1 MSACCGC
8 SPSLPPGM
16 DRRFRLIL
24 WAALAI
30 NLAMFAVEIV
40 GSILAGSS
48 ALQADAL
55 DFLAD
60 AANYGISL
68 SVAGLALAWR
78 ARAAL
83 IKGATMGVF
92 GLGVLAST
100 AWHAVNGTVPH
111 AELMG
116 AIGVAALIANGAV
129 ATMLFAYRTG
139 DSNMR
144 SIWLCSRNDVISNV
158 TVLIAALGVFGTG
171 AGWPDFVVALGMATL
186 EITAAVQI
194 TRQAIG
200 ELRPPQGQVAPAE

>member
-8 SPSLPPGM
+8 SQSLPPGM

-60 AANYGISL
+60 AANYGISI

-92 GLGVLAST
+92 GAGVLAGT
-100 AWHAVNGTVPH
+100 IWHMVNGTVPH

-116 AIGVAALIANGAV
+116 AIGVAALIANAAV
-129 ATMLFAYRTG
+129 AVMLFAYRSG

-144 SIWLCSRNDVISNV
+144 SIWLCSRNDVIGNV
-158 TVLIAALGVFGTG
+158 AVLLAALGVFGTG
-171 AGWPDFVVALGMATL
+171 TGWPDFVVALVMAGL
-186 EITAAVQI
+186 GISGAWQVI
-194 TRQAIG
+194 RQALG
-200 ELRPPQGQVAPAE
+200 ELRSPQGQVAPAE